1 MKVQGLADLE
11 KNLESFRKDIRRTMT
26 QATNAAS
33 KLVFDEMKGLAG
45 SIDHTLED
53 LRRLGHPYSWHF
65 RGTPPHPDYVVH
77 VQREGHGES
86 LLQGLQRLPARYQG
100 GVIRSEIHSHAAHT
114 WYVLL
119 GTRRMRPRDF
129 VTAALIVQR
138 GQVAGLY
145 EQAHAVLHDR
155 ARSGGFLITL
165 QKMAHDTY
173 PAELP
178 EEV

>member
-1 MKVQGLADLE
+1 MPVRGLPELNASLDT
-11 KNLESFRKDIRRTMT
+11 FRKDARKAMT

-33 KLVFDEMKGLAG
+33 RLVFDEMKGLAG

-100 GVIRSEIHSHAAHT
+100 GVIRSEIHSHAQHT

-119 GTRRMRPRDF
+119 GTRFMRPRDF

-138 GQVAGLY
+138 RKVADLY
-145 EQAHAVLHDR
+145 EQAHAALHDR
-155 ARSGGFLITL
+155 SRSGGFLITL
-165 QKMAHDTY
+165 QKMAHDEF

-178 EEV
+178 EEI

>member
-1 MKVQGLADLE
+1 MPVRGLAEVNASLDAFQ
-11 KNLESFRKDIRRTMT
+11 KDVRKAMT

-33 KLVFDEMKGLAG
+33 RMVFDEMKGLDG

-65 RGTPPHPDYVVH
+65 QGTPPHPDYVVH

-100 GVIRSEIHSHAAHT
+100 GVIRSEIHSHAHHT

-119 GTRRMRPRDF
+119 GTRFMRPRDF
-129 VTAALIVQR
+129 VTAALIVQQR
-138 GQVAGLY
+138 KVADLY
-145 EQAHAVLHDR
+145 EQAHAALHDR
-155 ARSGGFLITL
+155 ARSGGFLIML
-165 QKMAHDTY
+165 QKMAHDEY